1 MQVPPC
7 NYMVLEIEVM
17 VGEIRIL
24 LVKEMEP
31 QHVIIKSDS
40 LTIVQNILAKEVS
53 GEIGHLVQGNLNL
66 LDLFNSWKI
75 KHLKRD
81 YNKVTHELARF
92 ARCNEICKVW
102 KGVSPPMVRYPIHL
116 NCL

>member
-1 MQVPPC
+1 
-7 NYMVLEIEVM
+7 MVLEIEVM
-17 VGEIRIL
+17 VREIRIL

-81 YNKVTHELARF
+81 YN
-92 ARCNEICKVW
+92 CNEICKVW
-102 KGVSPPMVRYPIHL
+102 KGVSPPMVRYLIHL

>member
-17 VGEIRIL
+17 VGETRIL
-24 LVKEMEP
+24 LAKEMEL

-40 LTIVQNILAKEVS
+40 LSIVQNILSKEVS

-66 LDLFNSWKI
+66 LDFFNSWKI
-75 KHLKRD
+75 IHLKRD
-81 YNKVTHELARF
+81 YNKVTHELALF
-92 ARCNEICKVW
+92 ARCNETCKVW
-102 KGVSPPMVRYPIHL
+102 KGVSPPMVRHLTHL
-116 NCL
+116 NYL